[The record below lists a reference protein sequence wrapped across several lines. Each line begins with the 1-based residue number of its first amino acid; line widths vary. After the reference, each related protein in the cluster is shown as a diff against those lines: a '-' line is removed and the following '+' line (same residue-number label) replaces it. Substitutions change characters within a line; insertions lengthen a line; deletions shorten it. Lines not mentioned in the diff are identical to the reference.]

1 MKIFIKLENMDRA
14 LSDQILTGKGSHKS
28 VAKTIDIV
36 TVSRARNKLFSPVV
50 STVGTG
56 YCCVC

>member
-1 MKIFIKLENMDRA
+1 MIIFIKLENMNRA

-36 TVSRARNKLFSPVV
+36 TVSYIKLFSPVI
-50 STVGTG
+50 STVSTG

>member
-1 MKIFIKLENMDRA
+1 MIIFIKLENMHRA
-14 LSDQILTGKGSHKS
+14 LSNQIFTGKGSHKS
-28 VAKTIDIV
+28 VAKTFDIA
-36 TVSRARNKLFSPVV
+36 TASCIKLFSPVV